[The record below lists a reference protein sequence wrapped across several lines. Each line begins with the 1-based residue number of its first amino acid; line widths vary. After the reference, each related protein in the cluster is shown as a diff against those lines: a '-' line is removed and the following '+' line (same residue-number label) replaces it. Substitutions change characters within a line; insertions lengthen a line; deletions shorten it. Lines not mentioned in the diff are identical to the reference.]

1 MRIAIDLN
9 DVLRDYTRSFAKY
22 YKQGKD
28 RTFDLAT
35 LDDLYTNDLYQIFPF
50 NSTDEYNKFIYEDY
64 SWEIFGKSETCTR
77 TLTSDLK
84 IWLTRTILDIDID
97 EPIEVLVVSTKE
109 YGLSVASSYFFI
121 SKLGVPIR
129 EVYFPTDSSKIWDKC
144 DILITANPDLLETKP
159 ADKKTVRIEKDYN
172 KGCAYDA
179 TYETLT
185 DFFSERINTEKLINN
200 GK

>member
-1 MRIAIDLN
+1 
-9 DVLRDYTRSFAKY
+9 
-22 YKQGKD
+22 
-28 RTFDLAT
+28 
-35 LDDLYTNDLYQIFPF
+35 
-50 NSTDEYNKFIYEDY
+50 
-64 SWEIFGKSETCTR
+64 
-77 TLTSDLK
+77 
-84 IWLTRTILDIDID
+84 LDIDID
-97 EPIEVLVVSTKE
+97 EPIEVLIVSTKE

-121 SKLGVPIR
+121 SKLGVPVR

-159 ADKKTVRIEKDYN
+159 DDKKTVRIEKDYN

>member
-77 TLTSDLK
+77 TLTSDFK

-129 EVYFPTDSSKIWDKC
+129 EVYFPTDSNKIWDKC
-144 DILITANPDLLETKP
+144 DILITANPDLLDTKP
-159 ADKKTVRIEKDYN
+159 EGKKTVRIEKDYN
-172 KGCAYDA
+172 KECAYDA

-185 DFFSERINTEKLINN
+185 DFFSERINTEKLIND

>member
-35 LDDLYTNDLYQIFPF
+35 LDDLYTNDLFQIFPF

-159 ADKKTVRIEKDYN
+159 DDKKTVRIEKDYN
-172 KGCAYDA
+172 EGCAYDA

>member
-9 DVLRDYTRSFAKY
+9 DVLRDYTRNFAKY

-35 LDDLYTNDLYQIFPF
+35 LNDLYTNDLFQIFPF
-50 NSTDEYNKFIYEDY
+50 KSTDDYNKFLYEDY
-64 SWEIFGKSETCTR
+64 SWEIYGKSETCTR
-77 TLTSDLK
+77 TLTSDFK
-84 IWLTRTILDIDID
+84 IWLTRTILDIDTD
-97 EPIEVLVVSTKE
+97 EPIEVIIVSTKE
-109 YGLSVASSYFFI
+109 YGLSVPSSYFFL
-121 SKLGVPIR
+121 SKLGAPVR
-129 EVYFPTDSSKIWDKC
+129 EVYFPSDSSLIWDKC
-144 DILITANPDLLETKP
+144 DVLITANPDLLNTKP

-172 KGCAYDA
+172 KDCQYDA

-185 DFFSERINTEKLINN
+185 DFFSEKINTENLINN

>member
-28 RTFDLAT
+28 RTFDLST
-35 LDDLYTNDLYQIFPF
+35 LDDLYTNDLFQIFPF
-50 NSTDEYNKFIYEDY
+50 KSNDDYNKFVYEDY

-84 IWLTRTILDIDID
+84 VWLTRTILDIDTE
-97 EPIEVLVVSTKE
+97 EPIEVLIVSTKE
-109 YGLSVASSYFFI
+109 YGLSVPSSYFFL

-129 EVYFPTDSSKIWDKC
+129 EVYFPTDSSRIWDKC
-144 DILITANPDLLETKP
+144 DILITANPDLLDSKP
-159 ADKKTVRIEKDYN
+159 EGKKTVRIEKDYN
-172 KGCAYDA
+172 KESKYDA
-179 TYETLT
+179 TYESLT
-185 DFFSERINTEKLINN
+185 DFFSERINTEKLINDEI
-200 GK
+200 

>member
-97 EPIEVLVVSTKE
+97 EPIEVLIVSTKE

-129 EVYFPTDSSKIWDKC
+129 EVYFPIDSSKIWDKC

-159 ADKKTVRIEKDYN
+159 DDKKTVRIEKDYN